1 MKRPELSQSEMF
13 RSMLAPDP
21 EDNDDAYLPPEG
33 TEESLSPEE
42 AGITPEELKEVEEL
56 DDEND
61 LKVRR
66 TIWIP
71 AFTHALLRADTHALA
86 EPHPPRARSG
96 HGSQEGAERQVG
108 ELCAI
113 IRIQRFV

>member
-33 TEESLSPEE
+33 NEESLSPEE
-42 AGITPEELKEVEEL
+42 AGITPEELREVEEL

-61 LKVRR
+61 LKVRS
-66 TIWIP
+66 TVW
-71 AFTHALLRADTHALA
+71 
-86 EPHPPRARSG
+86 
-96 HGSQEGAERQVG
+96 
-108 ELCAI
+108 
-113 IRIQRFV
+113 